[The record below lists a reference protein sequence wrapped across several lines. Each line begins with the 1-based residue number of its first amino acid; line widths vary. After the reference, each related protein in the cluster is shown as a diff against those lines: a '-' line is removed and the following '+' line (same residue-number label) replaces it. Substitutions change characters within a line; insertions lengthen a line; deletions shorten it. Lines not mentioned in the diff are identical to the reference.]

1 MIFKKADSKQTQLS
15 SLKTLLQHSKSD
27 KQKALIQKELNI
39 LQSGIE
45 AEAQNTYYID
55 FYLQD
60 SKNVLVLHDIRL
72 EHNGRTAQI
81 DHMLISRLGIELL
94 ESKSFKG
101 ELTINTDGSLQVKHA
116 NKAQAYPNPLEQSRR
131 HAKVVEEFVRDK
143 ATLGKRIE
151 LLGGIEVSSRVLINP
166 QTPITNQKLPEHF
179 VRADAFL
186 TERNKEFDSVGI
198 LKSFK
203 LVGKMTNIDTVR
215 AIAKMLVDA
224 HTPIEFD
231 YAAKYKVSQQ
241 ISTPE
246 PGVTTKEEADQDVK
260 QTSVKDKLKEGDA
273 CPFCSNKLVL
283 RKGKNEIYFLG
294 CSSFPKCRFSRR
306 VAKADVQVAQKSQ

>member
-1 MIFKKADSKQTQLS
+1 MIFKKADSKEAELTT
-15 SLKTLLQHSKSD
+15 LKRVLKQSTSD
-27 KQKALIQKELNI
+27 SQKALIQKDLNT
-39 LQSGIE
+39 LQSGLE
-45 AEAQNTYYID
+45 AELQNAYYID
-55 FYLQD
+55 FYLKE

-101 ELTINTDGSLQVKHA
+101 ELTINSDGSLQVKHS
-116 NKAQAYPNPLEQSRR
+116 NKVQAYPNPLEQSRR

-166 QTPITNQKLPEHF
+166 NTPITNQNLPEHF

-186 TERNKEFDSVGI
+186 TQRNNEIDNIGI
-198 LKSFK
+198 LQTFK
-203 LVGKMTNIDTVR
+203 LVGKMTTIDTVKE
-215 AIAKMLVDA
+215 IAQLLVDA

-241 ISTPE
+241 IHTQKTE
-246 PGVTTKEEADQDVK
+246 VTKKEEADQEVK
-260 QTSVKDKLKEGDA
+260 QTSLNDKLKEGDA
-273 CPFCSNKLVL
+273 CPFAGINFC
-283 RKGKNEIYFLG
+283 
-294 CSSFPKCRFSRR
+294 
-306 VAKADVQVAQKSQ
+306 